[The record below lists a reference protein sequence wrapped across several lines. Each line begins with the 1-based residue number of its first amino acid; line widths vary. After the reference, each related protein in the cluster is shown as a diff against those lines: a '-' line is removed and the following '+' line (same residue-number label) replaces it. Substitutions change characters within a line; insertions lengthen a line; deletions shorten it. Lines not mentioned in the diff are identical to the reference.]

1 MKTSCYDIVIILDPK
16 LSENTLKDLINNKVK
31 KLISSAGGEIL
42 TEDNWGI
49 KKLSHPINH
58 NREGFYYFIKAKL
71 KTETLKDINYNL
83 KITEGILRASIIKSM
98 IEVVK

>member
-1 MKTSCYDIVIILDPK
+1 MKATCYDIVIILDPK
-16 LSENTLKDLINNKVK
+16 LSEAALKDLLNTKVR
-31 KLISSAGGEIL
+31 KLISSMGGEIL

-49 KKLSHPINH
+49 KKLSHPIKH
-58 NREGFYYFIKAKL
+58 NREGFYYFIKARL
-71 KTETLKDINYNL
+71 KPENLKEINYNL